1 MRALSF
7 KQKGRDA
14 DAHTLF
20 RELLETRVLNEV
32 GRELVTGMDGRREPV
47 VVSLQISFDDKD
59 DKLFSIRYN
68 CHKNLALI
76 YEDKGEEEKALEHFM
91 EVKWVISGIEGSA
104 EGFFKK
110 YNFNGFPKKNE
121 IKKLRKFASNN
132 YLQLTKPV
140 ISVSIR

>member
-14 DAHTLF
+14 DAQTLF

-91 EVKWVISGIEGSA
+91 EVKFVISRRGVFAWCDILPTVHMQGSHPIWGRVENVFLSA
-104 EGFFKK
+104 KRFF
-110 YNFNGFPKKNE
+110 
-121 IKKLRKFASNN
+121 
-132 YLQLTKPV
+132 
-140 ISVSIR
+140 